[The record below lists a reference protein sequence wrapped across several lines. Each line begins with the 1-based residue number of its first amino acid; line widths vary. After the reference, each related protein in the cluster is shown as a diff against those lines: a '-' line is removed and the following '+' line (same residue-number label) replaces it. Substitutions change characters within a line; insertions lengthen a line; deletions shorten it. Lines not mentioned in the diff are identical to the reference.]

1 MSLGEKSKVVLLI
14 DDQDDE
20 REIQRALLT
29 HHGYSVLDASD
40 GARGL
45 ELALEQQPDL
55 ILLDVAMPRMDGF
68 EVCRAIRAD
77 PRTDSIPVL
86 FYTASV
92 VGDLVSQMEEAG
104 GSGVL
109 VKPMDPNLV
118 ADEVRK
124 LIGEA

>member
-1 MSLGEKSKVVLLI
+1 VGENSKVVLLI

-29 HHGYSVLDASD
+29 HRGYSVLDASD
-40 GARGL
+40 GASGL
-45 ELALEQQPDL
+45 ELALKKQPDL

-68 EVCRAIRAD
+68 EVCRSIRAD
-77 PRTDSIPVL
+77 PRTARIPVL

-92 VGDLVSQMEEAG
+92 VGDLVAQIKEAG
-104 GSGVL
+104 GTGVL

>member
-1 MSLGEKSKVVLLI
+1 VGTNSKVILLI
-14 DDQDDE
+14 DDQADE

-29 HHGYSVLDASD
+29 HRGYSVLDASD

-45 ELALEQQPDL
+45 EIALEEHPDL

-77 PRTDSIPVL
+77 PRTENIPVL

-92 VGDLVSQMEEAG
+92 VGDLETQIKAAG

-118 ADEVRK
+118 ADEVGK
-124 LIGEA
+124 LIGGA

>member
-1 MSLGEKSKVVLLI
+1 MSVGKNSKVVLLI

-29 HHGYSVLDASD
+29 HRGYSVLDASN
-40 GARGL
+40 GVLGL
-45 ELALEQQPDL
+45 EIALEQQPDL

-68 EVCRAIRAD
+68 AVCRAIRAD
-77 PRTDSIPVL
+77 PRTATIPVL

-92 VGDLVSQMEEAG
+92 VGDLVDQMEEAG

>member
-1 MSLGEKSKVVLLI
+1 MSVGKNSKVVLLI

-29 HHGYSVLDASD
+29 HRGYSVLDASD

-45 ELALEQQPDL
+45 ELALERQPDL

-77 PRTDSIPVL
+77 PRTASIPVL

-92 VGDLVSQMEEAG
+92 VGDLVTQIEKVG

-109 VKPMDPNLV
+109 VKPMDPNFV
-118 ADEVRK
+118 ADEVGK
-124 LIGEA
+124 LIG

>member
-1 MSLGEKSKVVLLI
+1 MSLGKESKVVLLI

-20 REIQRALLT
+20 RAIQRALLT
-29 HHGYSVLDASD
+29 HRGYSVLDASD
-40 GARGL
+40 GAHGL
-45 ELALEQQPDL
+45 ELALDQQPDL

-68 EVCRAIRAD
+68 AVCRAIRAD
-77 PRTDSIPVL
+77 PRTASIPVL